1 MGKLS
6 VLALLAAG
14 LESVLAG
21 WQSPEYKNFYS
32 VPLPIAPIKQPK
44 AILTNNH
51 TGKPIQYYEVDIKSF
66 QQQVYP
72 GKQTRLVGYD
82 GLSPGPTFM
91 MEQGVEAIV
100 RFINH
105 GDRANS
111 VHLHGSYSRAPFD
124 GWAEDTT
131 GVGQYKDYYYPNSQN
146 ARTLWYHDHA
156 IDHTAENAYYGQAG
170 IYILHD
176 PEERALGLPD
186 GKYDVPLALAAKR
199 YNKDYSLWDP
209 EKNGETT
216 SVYGDV
222 IHVNGQPWPFL
233 NVEPRKYRFRW
244 CNTGISRSYL
254 LYLELST
261 AAGTKL
267 PFTVIASDAGL
278 LERPIVSKDLYISMA
293 ERWEIVIDF
302 SLYAGK
308 KVTVRND
315 KGFSADSDFEATDR
329 VMPKTMPPGPVVG
342 NGVIPSRLRTVPYPP
357 SKSGIDRSF
366 TFERSNGQWNINGV
380 TWSQINNRIMAKPQR
395 GAIEVWQLENKSGG
409 WSHPIHIH
417 LIDFQIMSRSGGK
430 KRGVLPYEAVGLK
443 DVVWLGPNEK
453 VTVLARY
460 APWDGVYMFHCHNLI
475 HEDHEMMA
483 AFNVTALNDFNYPE
497 TTHFIDPMEAQYRA
511 KPIPAGQFTGVQTW
525 GTGEFSEASVRAKGD
540 WFSNLDAYSDVSKV
554 DIALEEYWHRTP
566 VKAARATGSSFTV
579 SSQPREEHSQ

>member
-1 MGKLS
+1 MPPHFYSMGKLS
-6 VLALLAAG
+6 LLALLAAS
-14 LESVLAG
+14 LESVIAG
-21 WQSPEYKNFYS
+21 WDSPEYKNFYS

-51 TGKPIQYYEVDIKSF
+51 TGKPIQYYEIDIKPL

-91 MEQGVEAIV
+91 MEKGVEAIV

-131 GVGQYKDYYYPNSQN
+131 GVGQRSTILL
-146 ARTLWYHDHA
+146 RS
-156 IDHTAENAYYGQAG
+156 AYYGQAG
-170 IYILHD
+170 FYILHD
-176 PEERALGLPD
+176 PEERALGLPE
-186 GKYDVPLALAAKR
+186 GKYDVPLAIAAKR

-216 SVYGDV
+216 SVYGD
-222 IHVNGQPWPFL
+222 
-233 NVEPRKYRFRW
+233 YRFRW

-278 LERPIVSKDLYISMA
+278 LEKPILAKDLYMPMA

-302 SLYAGK
+302 ALYAGK

-315 KGFSADSDFEATDR
+315 KGFSADSDFTATDR
-329 VMPKTMPPGPVVG
+329 VMQFVVAKTMPPGPVVG

-357 SKSGIDRSF
+357 NKSGIDRSF

-380 TWSQINNRIMAKPQR
+380 TWAQVNNRIMAKPQR

-417 LIDFQIMSRSGGK
+417 LIDFQVMSRSGGK

-483 AFNVTALNDFNYPE
+483 AFNVTSLNDFNYTE

-511 KPIPAGQFTGVQTW
+511 KPIPAGQFTSVQTW

-540 WFSNLDAYSDVSKV
+540 WFSNLDAYSEVDKV
-554 DIALEEYWHRTP
+554 DLALEDYWHRTP
-566 VKAARATGSSFTV
+566 VKVRDAAPEPELV
-579 SSQPREEHSQ
+579 STPLRRSKRGVSNPA